1 VALPIWPALLPVMP
15 TLAGSTFGPLAP
27 QPLVT
32 PMEDGLQ
39 RQRARSTTHLSQVTL
54 RFKLSGE
61 QFRMLEQFLRETL
74 NQGVQRFEMPVWKPG
89 GTVPPPTRTVQL
101 VGGLAA
107 VKWETTGSTHFASLP
122 LSVRDY

>member
-1 VALPIWPALLPVMP
+1 MP
-15 TLAGSTFGPLAP
+15 TLAGTGLGALASEPLT
-27 QPLVT
+27 T

-39 RQRARSTTHLSQVTL
+39 RQRRRSTMQLSQVTL
-54 RFKLSGE
+54 RFRLSGE
-61 QFRMLEQFLRETL
+61 QFRTLEGFLRDTL

-89 GTVPPPTRTVQL
+89 GTVPPTTRTVQL

-107 VKWETTGSTHFASLP
+107 VKWETAGNVHFASLP